1 MAYLAHIPDGP
12 QLPFPLPD
20 AGPIR
25 TEGPGPVPRDI
36 IRPVSGEKRGPAPAG
51 RRDGRTARALLLEAE
66 RLLGAARAVVTDRA
80 AAAGAVRDALAP
92 LQREL
97 ARSELEPI
105 PLSRLRDVTEGRLR
119 LGALEQAGFT
129 TVAQVHDAGRYAL
142 RQLPGVGAHT
152 ADQAVAAAGQIARAV
167 EETVTV
173 RIDIDR
179 PEPRTTALVRA
190 LHVLAQAGPELRRAH
205 DTAQRLTAGLDGLLP
220 QAGPARSRFR
230 MALAGRTRRTEALA
244 ALEAVGDLVG
254 QSAADGLSL
263 LFAQISADLL
273 RVPASDAEAWV
284 GFELSSADHYSLL
297 AEFAGQGPDLAAAEG
312 FVPSGIAGR
321 VRAQQL
327 DDSRLRVSLRGYQ
340 SFGAR
345 FALVQRRVIIGDEM
359 GLGKTVQAIAALAHL
374 AAGGAT
380 HFLVVCPASVLI
392 NWTRE
397 VGSRSTLTARPVH
410 GPGRRAVFAEW
421 CEQGGVAVTT
431 FDVLHLLTVPDD
443 VRPEMLVVDEAHFVK
458 NPQTRRARA
467 VADWAGVSGR
477 VLFLTGTPMENRVE
491 EFRSLV
497 DRLQPELVPAVRDR
511 DAAAG
516 SQVFRRAVAPAYLR
530 RNQEDVLTELPALV
544 HVDEWEE
551 LSAEDLAA
559 YREAVADGHFMRMRR
574 AAYASPEGSA
584 KLRRLREVVGEAAA
598 NGLKVVVFSYFREVL
613 ATVGSALGGTAYGPV
628 DGALPA
634 ARRQELVDAFSAAPG
649 HAVLLSQFQAGG
661 VGLNMQAASVVILC
675 EPQIKPTM
683 EHQAVARAHRMG
695 QVRTVRVHRLLAAD
709 SVDTRILGVLADKTR
724 LFDAY
729 ARRSEVAEATP
740 DAVDV
745 SDGSLARRIVEEEQL
760 RLFLAKQESTGR
772 EIPRQG
778 APGAAVPG
786 EPEPEPLPAPE
797 TAGEG

>member
-1 MAYLAHIPDGP
+1 M
-12 QLPFPLPD
+12 
-20 AGPIR
+20 
-25 TEGPGPVPRDI
+25 
-36 IRPVSGEKRGPAPAG
+36 SGVKHGPAPAG
-51 RRDGRTARALLLEAE
+51 RRARALLLEAE
-66 RLLGAARAVVTDRA
+66 RLLGAARAVVADRA
-80 AAAGAVRDALAP
+80 AAADAVRSALAP
-92 LQREL
+92 LQQEL
-97 ARSELEPI
+97 ARAELEPI

-119 LGALEQAGFT
+119 LGALEQAGLT
-129 TVAQVHDAGRYAL
+129 TVVQVHDAGRYAL
-142 RQLPGVGAHT
+142 RQLPGVGAQT

-179 PEPRTTALVRA
+179 PEPRTTALVRS

-205 DTAQRLTAGLDGLLP
+205 DAAQRLSAGLDRLLP
-220 QAGPARSRFR
+220 PAGPARSRLR
-230 MALAGRTRRTEALA
+230 MALAGRTRRTEVLA
-244 ALEAVGDLVG
+244 ALEAVGELTR
-254 QSAADGLSL
+254 QSAADGVPL
-263 LFAQISADLL
+263 LFAQVSADLL

-284 GFELSSADHYSLL
+284 GFELRSADYYSLL
-297 AEFAGQGPDLAAAEG
+297 AEFSGQGADLAAAEG
-312 FVPSGIAGR
+312 FVPSAIAER
-321 VRAQQL
+321 VRAQPL

-340 SFGAR
+340 AFGAR

-359 GLGKTVQAIAALAHL
+359 GLGKTVQAIAAMAHL

-397 VGSRSTLTARPVH
+397 VGSRSTLAARSVH
-410 GPGRRAVFAEW
+410 GPARRTAFARW

-431 FDVLHLLTVPDD
+431 FDVLPLLAVPDG
-443 VRPEMLVVDEAHFVK
+443 VRPGLLVVDEAHFVK
-458 NPQTRRARA
+458 NPLTRRAKA
-467 VADWAGVSGR
+467 VADWAGPSER

-497 DRLQPELVPAVRDR
+497 RRLQPELVPAVRDR

-530 RNQEDVLTELPALV
+530 RNQDDVLTELPALV
-544 HVDEWEE
+544 HVDEWVE
-551 LSAEDLAA
+551 LSAGDLTA

-574 AAYASPEGSA
+574 AAYARPEGSA
-584 KLRRLREVVGEAAA
+584 KLRRLRELVGEAAA

-613 ATVGSALGGTAYGPV
+613 ATVGTALGGTAYGPV
-628 DGALPA
+628 EGALPA

-675 EPQIKPTM
+675 EPQIKPAM

-709 SVDTRILGVLADKTR
+709 SVDTRMLGVLADKTR

-745 SDGSLARRIVEEEQL
+745 SDGGLARRIVEEEQL
-760 RLFLAKQESTGR
+760 RLFLAKREPAEGGPAGSELSGGQPPAPEMR

-778 APGAAVPG
+778 APEWRICEQEAAG
-786 EPEPEPLPAPE
+786 D
-797 TAGEG
+797 G

>member
-1 MAYLAHIPDGP
+1 M
-12 QLPFPLPD
+12 
-20 AGPIR
+20 
-25 TEGPGPVPRDI
+25 
-36 IRPVSGEKRGPAPAG
+36 RGPAPAG

-230 MALAGRTRRTEALA
+230 MALAGRTRRAEALA

-254 QSAADGLSL
+254 QSAADGLPL
-263 LFAQISADLL
+263 LFAQVSADLL

-284 GFELSSADHYSLL
+284 GFELSSADYYSLL

-410 GPGRRAVFAEW
+410 GPGRRAAFAEW

-530 RNQEDVLTELPALV
+530 RNQEDVLMELPALV

-760 RLFLAKQESTGR
+760 RLFLATQESTGR

-786 EPEPEPLPAPE
+786 PAAPEEPEPEPEPLPAPE